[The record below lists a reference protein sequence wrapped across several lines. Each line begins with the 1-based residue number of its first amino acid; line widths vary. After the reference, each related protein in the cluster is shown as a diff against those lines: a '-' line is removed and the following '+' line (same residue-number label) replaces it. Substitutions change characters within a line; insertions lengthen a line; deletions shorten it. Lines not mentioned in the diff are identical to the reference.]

1 MRRGIVI
8 LSVALAFPF
17 PVHAA
22 PSDPR
27 LVQGILEWPAKL
39 TVEPFLVIRTHDGEW
54 LYTEIKA
61 AKRLESGPL
70 TAGAP
75 VTVLGT
81 EAKRPHEI
89 KAVAVG
95 SGDVAAL
102 ALALALVPYVNPITV
117 ASGTPSA
124 ATPES
129 QSPSK
134 PRETE
139 SASTAKTAGKPE
151 QAAAPAPP
159 ATPQPPPAPGSA
171 APASPK
177 VTSPTTRKASTVMGA
192 APSEPTGQLRTAARV
207 WAWPTGTPRWAE
219 LQGTVDA
226 VADYWVAVRTDE
238 GQLVLV
244 DLSAVR
250 SMAGSFTPG
259 LPISV
264 YGTPGESK
272 FQAIGVILSDTRA
285 PAKPLVVPQRR

>member
-1 MRRGIVI
+1 MAILRAGRAWHFACGHVRPEVIPMRRGIVI

-22 PSDPR
+22 PGDPR

-102 ALALALVPYVNPITV
+102 ALALVPYVNPITV

-171 APASPK
+171 ARSEEH
-177 VTSPTTRKASTVMGA
+177 TS
-192 APSEPTGQLRTAARV
+192 
-207 WAWPTGTPRWAE
+207 E
-219 LQGTVDA
+219 LQSLA
-226 VADYWVAVRTDE
+226 Y
-238 GQLVLV
+238 LVCRL
-244 DLSAVR
+244 LLEKKK
-250 SMAGSFTPG
+250 T
-259 LPISV
+259 
-264 YGTPGESK
+264 
-272 FQAIGVILSDTRA
+272 Q
-285 PAKPLVVPQRR
+285 

>member
-1 MRRGIVI
+1 MAILRAGRAWHFACGHVAPEVIPMRRGIVI

-22 PSDPR
+22 PGDPR

-39 TVEPFLVIRTHDGEW
+39 TVEPFLVIRTHAGEW
-54 LYTEIKA
+54 LYT
-61 AKRLESGPL
+61 
-70 TAGAP
+70 
-75 VTVLGT
+75 
-81 EAKRPHEI
+81 EI

-95 SGDVAAL
+95 SGDVA
-102 ALALALVPYVNPITV
+102 ALALVPYVNPITV

-192 APSEPTGQLRTAARV
+192 ALSEPTGQLRTAARV
-207 WAWPTGTPRWAE
+207 WAWP
-219 LQGTVDA
+219 
-226 VADYWVAVRTDE
+226 
-238 GQLVLV
+238 
-244 DLSAVR
+244 
-250 SMAGSFTPG
+250 
-259 LPISV
+259 
-264 YGTPGESK
+264 
-272 FQAIGVILSDTRA
+272 
-285 PAKPLVVPQRR
+285 